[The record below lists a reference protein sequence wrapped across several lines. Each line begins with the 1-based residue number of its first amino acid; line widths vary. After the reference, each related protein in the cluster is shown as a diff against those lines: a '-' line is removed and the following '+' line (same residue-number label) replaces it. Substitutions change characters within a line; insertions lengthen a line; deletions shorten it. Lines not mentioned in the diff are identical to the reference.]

1 MFRKPKKVSKGIIFD
16 QKSLSMTLSKAIALC
31 WWVMRASE
39 AEKQM
44 VEVEVTMMMGDN
56 QDDQVGNNEDAQEG
70 RLLEKKIRV
79 PLRNMRSVQRRRW
92 KT

>member
-1 MFRKPKKVSKGIIFD
+1 
-16 QKSLSMTLSKAIALC
+16 MTLAKAIALC

-44 VEVEVTMMMGDN
+44 VEVEVTMMMEDQGDN
-56 QDDQVGNNEDAQEG
+56 QVDNKEDDQEG
-70 RLLEKKIRV
+70 RLLEEKVRM
-79 PLRNMRSVQRRRW
+79 PLRNMRKMQRRRW

>member
-1 MFRKPKKVSKGIIFD
+1 
-16 QKSLSMTLSKAIALC
+16 MTLPKAITLC

-44 VEVEVTMMMGDN
+44 VEVEVTRMMGDN
-56 QDDQVGNNEDAQEG
+56 QVDNQVGNNEDAQEG

-79 PLRNMRSVQRRRW
+79 PLRNMRSMQRRRW

>member
-1 MFRKPKKVSKGIIFD
+1 MI
-16 QKSLSMTLSKAIALC
+16 LSKAIALC

-44 VEVEVTMMMGDN
+44 VEVEVTMMMEDN
-56 QDDQVGNNEDAQEG
+56 QVGNNEDAQEG
-70 RLLEKKIRV
+70 RLLEKKMRV
-79 PLRNMRSVQRRRW
+79 LLRNMRSVQRRSW

>member
-1 MFRKPKKVSKGIIFD
+1 
-16 QKSLSMTLSKAIALC
+16 MTLSKAIALC

-44 VEVEVTMMMGDN
+44 VEVEVTRMMGDN
-56 QDDQVGNNEDAQEG
+56 QVDNQVGNNEDAQEG

-79 PLRNMRSVQRRRW
+79 PLRNMRSMQRRRW

>member
-1 MFRKPKKVSKGIIFD
+1 MI
-16 QKSLSMTLSKAIALC
+16 LSKAIALC

-44 VEVEVTMMMGDN
+44 VEVEVTMMMEDN
-56 QDDQVGNNEDAQEG
+56 QVGNNEDAQEG
-70 RLLEKKIRV
+70 RLLEKKMRM
-79 PLRNMRSVQRRRW
+79 PLRNMRIMQRKKW

>member
-1 MFRKPKKVSKGIIFD
+1 
-16 QKSLSMTLSKAIALC
+16 MTLPKAIALC

-44 VEVEVTMMMGDN
+44 VEVEVTMMMEDQGDN
-56 QDDQVGNNEDAQEG
+56 QVDNKEDDQEG
-70 RLLEKKIRV
+70 RLLEEKVRM
-79 PLRNMRSVQRRRW
+79 PLRNMRKMQRRRW